1 MKAAKA
7 KGGPVEEAL
16 MYNSSTYRKII
27 ILRPRTEDQA
37 FVLVFVRKNKLSS
50 SLQNIPSYSIT
61 ERHNF

>member
-27 ILRPRTEDQA
+27 IYGPELKIRLL
-37 FVLVFVRKNKLSS
+37 FWFL
-50 SLQNIPSYSIT
+50 
-61 ERHNF
+61 